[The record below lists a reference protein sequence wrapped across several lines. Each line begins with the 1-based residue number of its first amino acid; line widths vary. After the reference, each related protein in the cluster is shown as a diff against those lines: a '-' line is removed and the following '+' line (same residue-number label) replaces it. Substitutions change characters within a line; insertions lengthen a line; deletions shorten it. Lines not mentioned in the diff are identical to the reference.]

1 VLTRYLGADRLAVSE
16 IGLGCMSM
24 SGIYADVGD
33 EKESIEV
40 IHRALDSGCNFLN
53 TSDLYGPFTNEELIG
68 RAIKGRREEVVLAT
82 MFGLVVNDAGGVD
95 VNGTPEYVRKACDA
109 SLRRLG
115 VDHIDLYF
123 QHRVDLDVPIEETVG
138 AMAQLVSAGKVRHLG
153 LSEASTTS
161 LRRAHA
167 THPVTALQTEM
178 SLFARD
184 AQSDL
189 LPTVRQ
195 LGIGFVACSP
205 MGRGLMTGR
214 WRQLDDLAAEDY
226 RRTDPRFGGGNL
238 ARNIG
243 VVEQLQ
249 ALAEIKGCS
258 VAQLAVGWVLAQ
270 GEDIVPIPGTR
281 RVRYLEQNLRAADVV
296 LTQSDLDR
304 LDRIAPRG
312 VIAGD
317 RAADMSFVNR

>member
-1 VLTRYLGADRLAVSE
+1 
-16 IGLGCMSM
+16 
-24 SGIYADVGD
+24 
-33 EKESIEV
+33 
-40 IHRALDSGCNFLN
+40 
-53 TSDLYGPFTNEELIG
+53 
-68 RAIKGRREEVVLAT
+68 
-82 MFGLVVNDAGGVD
+82 
-95 VNGTPEYVRKACDA
+95 
-109 SLRRLG
+109 
-115 VDHIDLYF
+115 
-123 QHRVDLDVPIEETVG
+123 
-138 AMAQLVSAGKVRHLG
+138 
-153 LSEASTTS
+153 
-161 LRRAHA
+161 
-167 THPVTALQTEM
+167 
-178 SLFARD
+178 
-184 AQSDL
+184 
-189 LPTVRQ
+189 
-195 LGIGFVACSP
+195 

-249 ALAEIKGCS
+249 ALAETKGCS